1 MLREFSV
8 AGLLITPMLI
18 CVGAAA
24 SLTWI
29 THLLIPEWVIQQW
42 IWKRSWLGLSLFV
55 CYIATAVAFLDGG
68 WK

>member
-8 AGLLITPMLI
+8 AGLLITPMVI
-18 CVGAAA
+18 CVGVAA
-24 SLTWI
+24 SLTMI
-29 THLLIPEWVIQQW
+29 THLLIPEWVIRRW
-42 IWKRSWLGLSLFV
+42 IWKRSWFGLSLFV

>member
-1 MLREFSV
+1 MV
-8 AGLLITPMLI
+8 I

-29 THLLIPEWVIQQW
+29 TYVLIPQWAIQQW

-55 CYIATAVAFLDGG
+55 FYIASALAFLDGG

>member
-1 MLREFSV
+1 MV
-8 AGLLITPMLI
+8 V

-24 SLTWI
+24 SLTMI
-29 THLLIPEWVIQQW
+29 THLLIPEWVIRRW
-42 IWKRSWLGLSLFV
+42 IWKRSWFGLSLFV

>member
-1 MLREFSV
+1 MLHEFSV
-8 AGLLITPMLI
+8 AGLLITPMVI

-24 SLTWI
+24 FLTWI
-29 THLLIPEWVIQQW
+29 TYVLIPQWAIQQW

-55 CYIATAVAFLDGG
+55 FYIASALAFLDGG

>member
-8 AGLLITPMLI
+8 AGLLITPMVI

-24 SLTWI
+24 ALTVI
-29 THLLIPEWVIQQW
+29 THLLIPERVIRRWV
-42 IWKRSWLGLSLFV
+42 WKRSWLGLSLFV
-55 CYIATAVAFLDGG
+55 CYLATALALLDGG